1 MTRPRFL
8 TKIDWDKLKKQKA
21 TLLKL
26 KEGMTVT
33 IPEKND
39 INGIVHL
46 IDAIQDYA
54 IDTMGM
60 AEEDILNLE

>member
-33 IPEKND
+33 IPEEND